1 MPRGNAAR
9 PAHNGA
15 WLLFLQRMPGIS
27 QGALAEQMDV
37 EPITACRMVDRLE
50 QAGLVERR
58 RDPRDRSRMAAVPH
72 RVGGTGGRGTQTIGM
87 EMLDWVTSDLTEE
100 EEALVCSYLMKI
112 RDRFALLDERKQ
124 VRETSNG

>member
-1 MPRGNAAR
+1 MR
-9 PAHNGA
+9 P
-15 WLLFLQRMPGIS
+15 
-27 QGALAEQMDV
+27 
-37 EPITACRMVDRLE
+37 
-50 QAGLVERR
+50 GLVERR
-58 RDPRDRSRMAAVPH
+58 RDPRDR
-72 RVGGTGGRGTQTIGM
+72 RVWQLFLTASAEPVVEELKTIGM